1 MRAFVTLFM
10 FVLIS
15 YSVAAQS
22 IYYVRTDGSDAN
34 TGTTNTSSGAK
45 ATLSAAITAASAGDI
60 IQIGPGNYS
69 GTGFYNLSLG
79 TKYLRII
86 GSGSGSNPATSTI
99 ITGLASSSS
108 SIEFM
113 SMAKGASMNS
123 PMLVSN
129 MNLSGFAFY
138 FSNVDSNSIFYNLT
152 ITGDSTYSQFGWRFA
167 NDAGVIN
174 VERCSVSNIWHWNA
188 AVSNFKYTV
197 SNTGQVFRSDN
208 GNNLYN
214 LNVRQCSFNS
224 CYIGFYISQGSAPSS
239 KKNADDITITNCSF
253 SNMGAKAFY
262 AERLDDLTISNCSF
276 DNVGQIINSHPGAI
290 DINLKWNTF
299 SGDININYCYFNG
312 CAIPNSGSD
321 GNGAAIL
328 FKTRDFGS
336 YASTPATFSGTFTVN
351 GCILKNN
358 NAGIR
363 FGESHNGS
371 GNGSGENSHSAS
383 ATFTIKN
390 SILQN
395 NAGSSDLTYN
405 RFGIRNVTTGAVNVT
420 NCYFGG
426 SSASTNT
433 AFSGPIDVSNV
444 NGGNGG
450 SVNITGTLTT
460 GDVIR
465 LNGSDV
471 YQADY
476 TNLSSALSAAVDG
489 NKIIVPPSSISG
501 TTTISNNVTLITPG
515 AGRLY
520 ASHRTSFNNLTV
532 SGSKTLTTG
541 SDFQVTGALTVSA
554 SNGLALGKYY
564 TFDLAGTIT
573 SGGTFTGGVTSGDP
587 NSELLVSGSGNIT
600 IPTFVNGLSVLNIN
614 RGVSDVISLG
624 GNMSINNMEFTNAT
638 LNLNGFKLTVNG
650 VVISNTSSLTGT
662 TSGSEL
668 EIAGTSRTFQLGAG
682 TFQNLTVNRNQG
694 VQLSGDVTVNNVLT
708 LSNGSLILGNFNCTL
723 ESGATINGTPSAS
736 KMIIATGTGQLRK
749 KFTATGSFTF
759 PVGDDVSTFEFSP
772 VTLNFTSGTFG
783 SGALAGVNLSNVKH
797 PSNVSGTHFLNRY
810 WTVSQTNITAFSC
823 NTSFTYVDADI
834 NGTESNLFGGKHS
847 SSVWTNLGAVNTTS
861 NLITGTVTSFS
872 DFTAGETTALPVS
885 WLNVSAEKQGK
896 QDVVVKWSTANELDN
911 DYFEIQYA
919 ENGLDFKTAGFQKG
933 AGTTLSQT
941 AYDFLHSSALANIS
955 GALFYRIKQVDYN
968 GDFSYSNIVS
978 VKAESMQEV
987 VVYPVPL
994 TSATTVELPA
1004 ATDVISVSLTNAYGA
1019 VTVIPQDNYKQYLK
1033 TINLSNLNSCAP
1045 GMYWLEIRTVSGVFY
1060 AKVLRQH

>member
-1 MRAFVTLFM
+1 MRAFVIFLMFALFTC
-10 FVLIS
+10 
-15 YSVAAQS
+15 SVTAQN
-22 IYYVRTDGSDAN
+22 IFYVRTDGNDAN
-34 TGTTNTSSGAK
+34 TGSSNTSIGAK
-45 ATLSAAITAASAGDI
+45 ATLSGAITAASAGDI
-60 IQIGPGNYS
+60 IQIGPGSYS
-69 GTGFYNLSLG
+69 GTGFHSLSLG

-108 SIEFM
+108 SIEFI
-113 SMAKGASMNS
+113 SLAKGASASS
-123 PMLVSN
+123 PMLLSN
-129 MNLSGFAFY
+129 MNLSGYSIFFN
-138 FSNVDSNSIFYNLT
+138 NVDSNATFYNLS
-152 ITGDSTYSQFGWRFA
+152 INGDSSFNQIGWKFA
-167 NDAGVIN
+167 SGAGVIN
-174 VERCSVSNIWHWNA
+174 VERCTVSNIWHWNA
-188 AVSNFKYTV
+188 AASNFKYSI
-197 SNTGQVFRSDN
+197 SNSGQVFRSDN

-214 LNVRQCSFNS
+214 LNVRQCTFVS

-239 KKNADDITITNCSF
+239 KKDADDITITNCSF

-262 AERLDDLTISNCSF
+262 AERLDDLTIENCSF
-276 DNVGQIINSHPGAI
+276 DNVGQITASHPGAI
-290 DINLKWNTF
+290 DLNLKWNTY
-299 SGDININYCYFNG
+299 SGNININYCYFNG

-328 FKTRDFGS
+328 FKVRDFSS

-351 GCILKNN
+351 GCIFKNN

-363 FGESHNGS
+363 LGESHNGS
-371 GNGSGENSHSAS
+371 GNGSGENSHSTS
-383 ATFTIKN
+383 ATYTIKN

-395 NAGSSDLTYN
+395 NTGSSDLTYN

-444 NGGNGG
+444 NSGNGG

-465 LNGSDV
+465 LNSSDV

-476 TNLSSALSAAVDG
+476 TNLSSALSAASDG
-489 NKIIVPPSSISG
+489 NKIILTPSSISG

-520 ASHRTSFNNLTV
+520 TTHRTSFNNLTV
-532 SGSKTLTTG
+532 SGNKTLTTG
-541 SDFQVTGALTVSA
+541 SDFQVTGALTVTA
-554 SNGLALGKYY
+554 GNGLTLGKYF
-564 TFDLAGTIT
+564 TLDLAGTIS
-573 SGGTFTGGVTSGDP
+573 SGGTFTGGVTSGEP
-587 NSELLVSGSGNIT
+587 NSELLLSGSGNIT

-614 RGVSDVISLG
+614 RGGLDAVSLG
-624 GNMSINNMEFTNAT
+624 ANMMINNMEFANST

-650 VVISNTSSLTGT
+650 VIISNTSLINGT

-708 LSNGSLILGNFNCTL
+708 FSNGRLFLGSFNCTL
-723 ESGATINGTPSAS
+723 ESAATINGTPSAT

-759 PVGDDVSTFEFSP
+759 PVGDDISTFEFSP

-783 SGALAGVNLSNVKH
+783 SGAFAGVNLSNVKH
-797 PSNVSGTHFLNRY
+797 PSNASGTHFLSRY
-810 WTVSQTNITAFSC
+810 WTVSQSNITAFSC

-847 SSVWTNLGAVNTTS
+847 SAVWTNLGAVNTTS
-861 NLITGTVTSFS
+861 NLVTGTVTSFS

-885 WLNVSAEKQGK
+885 WLNISAEKAGK
-896 QDVVVKWSTANELDN
+896 QDVIVKWSTANEIEN

-919 ENGLDFKTAGFQKG
+919 ENGLDFETAGFQKG
-933 AGTTLSQT
+933 SGTTLSQT
-941 AYDFLHSSALANIS
+941 AYNFLHPYALVNTT
-955 GALFYRIKQVDYN
+955 GNLFYRIKQVDFN

-978 VKAESMQEV
+978 VKAESAAEV
-987 VVYPVPL
+987 VVYPIPL

-1004 ATDVISVSLTNAYGA
+1004 AAEVISVSLTNAFGT
-1019 VTVIPQDNYKQYLK
+1019 VSVIPQDNYTQHLK
-1033 TINLSNLNSCAP
+1033 TVNLSNLNNCAP

-1060 AKVLRQH
+1060 VKVMR